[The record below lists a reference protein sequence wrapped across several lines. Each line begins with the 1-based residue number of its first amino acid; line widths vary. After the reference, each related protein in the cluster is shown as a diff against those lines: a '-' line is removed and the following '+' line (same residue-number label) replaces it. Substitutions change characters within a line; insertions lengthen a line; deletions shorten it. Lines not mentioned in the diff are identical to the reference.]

1 MMKNQKGYSLLV
13 LIIAVT
19 VILIITSGVISTVN
33 ISMEEKEINNFIY
46 DMNNIEETAKQYY
59 ANTGVIPGNVIVQIA
74 TDALKT
80 QLDENDGEIYYL
92 LDLSKLNITNLH
104 EKDKTY
110 IINGSSLRVY
120 VLEGVRYK
128 GEVYY
133 TVTDALMG
141 MKGKYQIQDQDISV
155 SLTPTTWTRRVGIK
169 VTIPNIAEALN
180 GWTFKW
186 NIGPKEIDF
195 FQNGGGTEFEYGT
208 GVTVNTNGVYS
219 FYIKDANGKETLK
232 NVVIKNIDDIYPT
245 YKIDEEGNLTIRD
258 DETGIKD
265 VMYKT
270 LAMYE
275 KNVEEF
281 RVGGKDAGKN
291 ELDFYVLHGTGDS
304 LSQLKKDIQDFKAQ
318 KADIENRKKNIIEAY
333 DRLNDEEKENG
344 REKYEN
350 DINEINL
357 EREELNTKYAHILDA
372 DGNLNIN
379 GEYVLYIED
388 YAENGTVIKND
399 KMTLNNICKNF
410 NIPLN

>member
-33 ISMEEKEINNFIY
+33 ISMEEREINNFIY
-46 DMNNIEETAKQYY
+46 DLNDIEEAAKQYY
-59 ANTGVIPGNVIVQIA
+59 ANTGVIPGNTVVQI
-74 TDALKT
+74 TSEALKT
-80 QLDENDGEIYYL
+80 QLDENDGEVYYL
-92 LDLSKLNITNLH
+92 LDMSKLNITNLH

-110 IINGSSLRVY
+110 IINTTSLRVY

-141 MKGKYQIQDQDISV
+141 IKGRYQIQDQDTSV

-169 VTIPNIAEALN
+169 VTIPNIAETLN

-186 NIGPKEIDF
+186 NIGPKGIDF

-219 FYIKDANGKETLK
+219 FYIKDVNGSETLK
-232 NVVIKNIDDIYPT
+232 NVVVKNIDDIYPT
-245 YKIDEEGNLTIRD
+245 YKLDEVGNLTVRD
-258 DETGIKD
+258 DETGIRD

-270 LAMYE
+270 IAKYE
-275 KNVEEF
+275 ENVEEF
-281 RVGGKDAGKN
+281 RVGGKDEGKT
-291 ELDFYVLHGTGDS
+291 ELDFYVLHGKGDS
-304 LSQLKKDIQDFKAQ
+304 LSQLKKDIQEFKTQ
-318 KADIENRKKNIIEAY
+318 KADIENRKKSIIEAY
-333 DRLNDEEKENG
+333 ERLSDEEKENG

-350 DINEINL
+350 DINEIKL
-357 EREELNTKYAHILDA
+357 ESTELNTKYAHILDA
-372 DGNLNIN
+372 DGNLNLN

-388 YAENGTVIKND
+388 YADNGTVIKSD
-399 KMTLNNICKNF
+399 KLTLTNICKNF